1 MAWSWLSTES
11 RLSSDTAEA
20 MNWKMFWYW
29 LNVNVARSA
38 LASSRRRLAER
49 F

>member
-1 MAWSWLSTES
+1 MAWSWLSTDS

-29 LNVNVARSA
+29 LNVNVGA
-38 LASSRRRLAER
+38 LGAGLQQA
-49 F
+49 